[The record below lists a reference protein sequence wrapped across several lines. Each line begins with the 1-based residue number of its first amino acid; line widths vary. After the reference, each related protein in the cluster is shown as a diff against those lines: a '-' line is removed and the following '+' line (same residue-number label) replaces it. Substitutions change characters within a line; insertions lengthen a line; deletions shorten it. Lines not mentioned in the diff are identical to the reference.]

1 VAPQKIGPRPA
12 AHLPQKMPSYPK
24 FRFLFNESRE
34 LKHLIE
40 TLYGDIENQ
49 LFKTDLTDFQTG
61 KLENQKTKMKK
72 HITLIPS
79 LILFIFCWT
88 LTLHS
93 ESDPPDLQKVNAQLK
108 AENDSLKQ
116 EIQSLRKLL
125 ATGSTSPIETK
136 TEPKISPAKETVSPE
151 TASPETA
158 SPETASPETAVTTGF
173 WLTTSSKKRH
183 NNSCKYY
190 KSSKGSECG
199 PNDGSPCKSCGG

>member
-1 VAPQKIGPRPA
+1 
-12 AHLPQKMPSYPK
+12 
-24 FRFLFNESRE
+24 
-34 LKHLIE
+34 
-40 TLYGDIENQ
+40 
-49 LFKTDLTDFQTG
+49 
-61 KLENQKTKMKK
+61 MKK
-72 HITLIPS
+72 TTALIPS

-93 ESDPPDLQKVNAQLK
+93 ESDPPELQKVNAQLK

-116 EIQSLRKLL
+116 ELQSLRKLL

-151 TASPETA
+151 TVSPETVSPETA
-158 SPETASPETAVTTGF
+158 SPETASPETAITTGF
-173 WLTTSSKKRH
+173 WLTTSSKRRH

-190 KSSKGSECG
+190 KTSKGSECG

>member
-1 VAPQKIGPRPA
+1 MV
-12 AHLPQKMPSYPK
+12 HLPQKLPNYPR
-24 FRFLFNESRE
+24 FRSLFNESRE
-34 LKHLIE
+34 LNRLIE
-40 TLYGDIENQ
+40 TLYGDNENQ

-72 HITLIPS
+72 TTALIPS

-93 ESDPPDLQKVNAQLK
+93 ESDPPELQKVNAQLK

-136 TEPKISPAKETVSPE
+136 SEPKISPAKETVSPE

-158 SPETASPETAVTTGF
+158 SPETAITTGF
-173 WLTTSSKKRH
+173 WLTTSSKRRH

-190 KSSKGSECG
+190 KTSKGSECG

>member
-1 VAPQKIGPRPA
+1 
-12 AHLPQKMPSYPK
+12 
-24 FRFLFNESRE
+24 
-34 LKHLIE
+34 
-40 TLYGDIENQ
+40 
-49 LFKTDLTDFQTG
+49 
-61 KLENQKTKMKK
+61 MKK
-72 HITLIPS
+72 PTALISS

-136 TEPKISPAKETVSPE
+136 TEPKISPAKETASPE

>member
-1 VAPQKIGPRPA
+1 LWLHKKSARGQRSIFPRSCRSIQDFAPY
-12 AHLPQKMPSYPK
+12 SS
-24 FRFLFNESRE
+24 ESHE
-34 LKHLIE
+34 LKNLIE

-49 LFKTDLTDFQTG
+49 LFKTDFTDFQTG

-72 HITLIPS
+72 TTALIPS

-93 ESDPPDLQKVNAQLK
+93 ESDPPELQKVNAQLK

-116 EIQSLRKLL
+116 EIQNLRKLL
-125 ATGSTSPIETK
+125 ATGSTSPIVTN
-136 TEPKISPAKETVSPE
+136 TEPKISPTKE

-158 SPETASPETAVTTGF
+158 SPETAISTGF
-173 WLTTSSKKRH
+173 WLTTSSKRRH

>member
-1 VAPQKIGPRPA
+1 
-12 AHLPQKMPSYPK
+12 
-24 FRFLFNESRE
+24 
-34 LKHLIE
+34 
-40 TLYGDIENQ
+40 
-49 LFKTDLTDFQTG
+49 
-61 KLENQKTKMKK
+61 MKK
-72 HITLIPS
+72 TTALIPS

-93 ESDPPDLQKVNAQLK
+93 ESDPPELQKVNAQLK

-116 EIQSLRKLL
+116 EIQNLRKLL

-151 TASPETA
+151 TVSPETASPETA
-158 SPETASPETAVTTGF
+158 SPETASPETAITTGF
-173 WLTTSSKKRH
+173 WLTTSSKRRH

-190 KSSKGSECG
+190 KTSKGSECG

>member
-1 VAPQKIGPRPA
+1 
-12 AHLPQKMPSYPK
+12 
-24 FRFLFNESRE
+24 
-34 LKHLIE
+34 
-40 TLYGDIENQ
+40 
-49 LFKTDLTDFQTG
+49 
-61 KLENQKTKMKK
+61 MKK
-72 HITLIPS
+72 TTALIPS

-93 ESDPPDLQKVNAQLK
+93 ESDPPELQKVNAQLK

-136 TEPKISPAKETVSPE
+136 TEPKISPAKET
-151 TASPETA
+151 ASPETA
-158 SPETASPETAVTTGF
+158 SPETASPETAITTGF

>member
-1 VAPQKIGPRPA
+1 
-12 AHLPQKMPSYPK
+12 
-24 FRFLFNESRE
+24 
-34 LKHLIE
+34 
-40 TLYGDIENQ
+40 
-49 LFKTDLTDFQTG
+49 
-61 KLENQKTKMKK
+61 MKK

-136 TEPKISPAKETVSPE
+136 TEPKISPAKEPVSSESASSE
-151 TASPETA
+151 TAIS
-158 SPETASPETAVTTGF
+158 TGF
-173 WLTTSSKKRH
+173 WLTTSSKRRH

>member
-1 VAPQKIGPRPA
+1 
-12 AHLPQKMPSYPK
+12 
-24 FRFLFNESRE
+24 
-34 LKHLIE
+34 
-40 TLYGDIENQ
+40 
-49 LFKTDLTDFQTG
+49 
-61 KLENQKTKMKK
+61 MKK
-72 HITLIPS
+72 PTALISS

>member
-1 VAPQKIGPRPA
+1 MAPQKIRPPPA
-12 AHLPQKMPSYPK
+12 VHLPQKLPNYPR
-24 FRFLFNESRE
+24 FRSLFNESRE
-34 LKHLIE
+34 LNRLIE
-40 TLYGDIENQ
+40 TLYGENENQ

-72 HITLIPS
+72 PTALIPS

-93 ESDPPDLQKVNAQLK
+93 ESDPPELQKVNAQLK

-116 EIQSLRKLL
+116 ELQSLRKLL

-136 TEPKISPAKETVSPE
+136 SEPKISPAKETVSPE

-158 SPETASPETAVTTGF
+158 SPETAITTGF
-173 WLTTSSKKRH
+173 WLTTSSKRRH

-190 KSSKGSECG
+190 KTSKGSECG

>member
-1 VAPQKIGPRPA
+1 
-12 AHLPQKMPSYPK
+12 
-24 FRFLFNESRE
+24 
-34 LKHLIE
+34 
-40 TLYGDIENQ
+40 
-49 LFKTDLTDFQTG
+49 
-61 KLENQKTKMKK
+61 MKK
-72 HITLIPS
+72 PTALISS

-136 TEPKISPAKETVSPE
+136 TEPKISPAKET
-151 TASPETA
+151 A

>member
-1 VAPQKIGPRPA
+1 
-12 AHLPQKMPSYPK
+12 
-24 FRFLFNESRE
+24 
-34 LKHLIE
+34 
-40 TLYGDIENQ
+40 
-49 LFKTDLTDFQTG
+49 
-61 KLENQKTKMKK
+61 MKK
-72 HITLIPS
+72 PTALISS

-108 AENDSLKQ
+108 AENDSLKH

-136 TEPKISPAKETVSPE
+136 TEPKISPAKETASPE

>member
-1 VAPQKIGPRPA
+1 
-12 AHLPQKMPSYPK
+12 
-24 FRFLFNESRE
+24 
-34 LKHLIE
+34 
-40 TLYGDIENQ
+40 
-49 LFKTDLTDFQTG
+49 
-61 KLENQKTKMKK
+61 MKK
-72 HITLIPS
+72 PTALIPS

-136 TEPKISPAKETVSPE
+136 TEPKISPAKETASPE

-158 SPETASPETAVTTGF
+158 SPETASPETAITTGF

-183 NNSCKYY
+183 NNFCKYY

>member
-1 VAPQKIGPRPA
+1 
-12 AHLPQKMPSYPK
+12 
-24 FRFLFNESRE
+24 
-34 LKHLIE
+34 
-40 TLYGDIENQ
+40 
-49 LFKTDLTDFQTG
+49 
-61 KLENQKTKMKK
+61 MKK

-158 SPETASPETAVTTGF
+158 SPETASPETASPETAVTTGF